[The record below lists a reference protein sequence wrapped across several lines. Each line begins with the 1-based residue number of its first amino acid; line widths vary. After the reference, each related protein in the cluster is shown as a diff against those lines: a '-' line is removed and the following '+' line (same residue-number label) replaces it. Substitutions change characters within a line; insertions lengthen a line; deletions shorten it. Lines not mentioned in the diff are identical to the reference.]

1 MILILY
7 TCAPYLSCV
16 WILKNL
22 FLNLSYV
29 NLYFGCYRIERV
41 EAGLPADQAGLRPGD
56 YVIFVEKTNVV
67 TLPEEEILKLI
78 K

>member
-1 MILILY
+1 M
-7 TCAPYLSCV
+7 
-16 WILKNL
+16 
-22 FLNLSYV
+22 
-29 NLYFGCYRIERV
+29 

-78 K
+78 KWVHLNSEVKYIKFDRFKF